1 MLAGSISNNK
11 LANSSMSIAGS
22 TVSLGETLTKDALIS
37 ALGIGTAVHYIGNS
51 STAVTN
57 GGT

>member
-1 MLAGSISNNK
+1 MLAGGIANTK
-11 LANSSMSIAGS
+11 LANSSMLIAGS
-22 TVSLGETLTKDALIS
+22 TVSLGGTLTKDALIS

-51 STAVTN
+51 STAITN